1 LKKDYLK
8 PSLGIKKTNGGGKII
23 IKNMKGIILA
33 GGVGSRLF
41 PVTKAISKHF
51 LPIYDKPMIYY
62 PLSVLML
69 AGIREILIISNP
81 ENINL
86 YQKLLGNGEQI
97 GIEIKYKEQDEPRGI
112 ADAFIIGEDF
122 IGEESVCLILG
133 DNVFYGQNFVP
144 VLQEALSLK
153 EGALIFGYYV
163 NNPKEFGI
171 AELDKDENVVSLQ
184 EKPEKPLSNYAVTG
198 LYFYDNTIIQ
208 KAKKIS
214 PSPRGELEITDINQ
228 EYLKEGKLKIE
239 ILTRGFAWL
248 DTGTYEGLASASDF
262 VKIIQKRTG
271 LYVACI
277 EEIAYKKGWI
287 DKEKLQ
293 FLADEQAKTE
303 YGKYLKFLLS
313 ESD

>member
-1 LKKDYLK
+1 
-8 PSLGIKKTNGGGKII
+8 
-23 IKNMKGIILA
+23 MKGIILA

-153 EGALIFGYYV
+153 DGALIFGYYV

-287 DKEKLQ
+287 NKEKLQ
-293 FLADEQAKTE
+293 VLADEQAKTE

-313 ESD
+313 EYD

>member
-1 LKKDYLK
+1 
-8 PSLGIKKTNGGGKII
+8 
-23 IKNMKGIILA
+23 MKGIILA

-171 AELDKDENVVSLQ
+171 AELDKNENVVSLQ

-287 DKEKLQ
+287 NKEKLQ
-293 FLADEQAKTE
+293 VLADEQAKTE

-313 ESD
+313 EYD